1 MSIFKVIQFLKT
13 DIWRI
18 RERDFS
24 RSKWFLI
31 RQLRVL
37 ILSLRGF
44 ADDRCQLRASS
55 LTFYS
60 LLSVVPV
67 VAMVFGIAKGFGFER
82 TLEKQLLE
90 KLEVHGEVVRWIIG
104 FAHALLETTRG
115 GFIAGIGVVILF
127 WAVIKVL
134 SNIENAFNDIWG
146 IKKPRSFGRKISDY
160 LSLMLICPFLFV
172 ISSTTTVFIVSQV
185 KLIISKI
192 ELLGLLSPVIS
203 VMLKLLPFCALWTLF
218 TFIYVFIPNTKVNFR
233 SATLAGIIAGTLYQ
247 ISQVAYIKFQ
257 IGVAKYNAIYG
268 SFAALPLFLIWMQ
281 LSWLIVLLGAE
292 MSFAHQNADT
302 YEFEQ
307 DCLKV
312 SHSFKKLLGLRI
324 VHLLVK
330 QFSNTENPYNES
342 HISQELEIPIR
353 LVRQI
358 LGELVESG
366 IIARIKAN
374 EDRDLA
380 YQPARNTETMTIKY
394 VIDALEER
402 GTDTLPVAESE
413 ELKKL
418 SECLKTFGDL
428 IDKSPA
434 NKRLQDI

>member
-233 SATLAGIIAGTLYQ
+233 SATLAGIISGTLYQ

-330 QFSNTENPYNES
+330 HFSNTENPYNES
-342 HISQELEIPIR
+342 HISHKLEIPIR

-418 SECLKTFGDL
+418 SECLKTFVDL

>member
-31 RQLRVL
+31 RQLRIL

-44 ADDRCQLRASS
+44 ADDRCQLRASA

-60 LLSVVPV
+60 LLSLVPV
-67 VAMVFGIAKGFGFER
+67 VAMVFGIAKGFGFEK
-82 TLEKQLLE
+82 TLQRQLLE
-90 KLEVHGEVVRWIIG
+90 KLEVHGEVVTKVIG
-104 FAHALLETTRG
+104 FAHALLESAKG
-115 GFIAGIGVVILF
+115 GVIAGIGGVILF
-127 WAVIKVL
+127 WAIIKVL
-134 SNIENAFNDIWG
+134 SNIENSFNDIWG
-146 IKKPRSFGRKISDY
+146 VKKPRSLGRKISDY

-172 ISSTTTVFIVSQV
+172 MSSTITVVITSQI

-192 ELLGLLSPVIS
+192 ELLGAVSPAILFI
-203 VMLKLLPFCALWTLF
+203 LKLLPLVVLWILF
-218 TFIYVFIPNTKVNFR
+218 AFIYIFMPNTKVNFR
-233 SATLAGIIAGTLYQ
+233 SGALAGIIAGTIYLIFQ
-247 ISQVAYIKFQ
+247 MAYITFQ

-268 SFAALPLFLIWMQ
+268 SFAALPLFLIWLQ
-281 LSWLIVLLGAE
+281 VSWLIVLLGAE
-292 MSFAHQNADT
+292 MAFAHQNVDT
-302 YEFEQ
+302 YDFEP
-307 DCLKV
+307 DCLRV
-312 SHSFKKLLGLRI
+312 SQSFKKLLSLRI

-330 QFSNTENPYNES
+330 NFSSAQNPWNETQ
-342 HISQELEIPIR
+342 ISKKLEIPIR

-358 LGELVESG
+358 LYELVESG
-366 IIARIKAN
+366 VIAQIKVD
-374 EDRDLA
+374 EDRMVG
-380 YQPARNTETMTIKY
+380 YQPARNPETMTVKY
-394 VIDALEER
+394 VMDALEQH
-402 GTDTLPVAESE
+402 GTDDIPIAESE

-434 NKRLQDI
+434 NRRLQDI